1 MIENQIIGVDIGG
14 TKIAVLRGTPEGQIL
29 EKIKFQTL
37 PGWEQNLEKIA
48 ELILEFKRK
57 EPGPSF
63 LAIGISCGGP
73 LNDKTGVI
81 HSPPNLPGW
90 DDVPVCRILE
100 ETTGIQAYL
109 ENDANACALA
119 EWKWGAGRGYENLVF
134 LTFGTGLGAGLILN
148 NSLYSGT
155 SGQAGEV
162 GHIRLTSDGPLGY
175 GKNGS
180 WEGYCSGGGI
190 SNHYRDVYH
199 EDLSAKEIC
208 LRANQEDQKALNIIK
223 SSSQQLGRGLA
234 ILLDV
239 LNPELVIIGS
249 IFSRDE
255 DLFRSQLE
263 KTLAE
268 ESLPQTYADCKVV
281 VSELGESLGDLAALG
296 VAMKGVHL
304 KTKQEELK

>member
-1 MIENQIIGVDIGG
+1 MIENQIVGVDIGG

-48 ELILEFKRK
+48 DLILEFKRK
-57 EPGPSF
+57 EQGQSF

-148 NSLYSGT
+148 NRLYSGT

-162 GHIRLTSDGPLGY
+162 GHIRLTTDGPLGY

-180 WEGYCSGGGI
+180 WEGYCSGGGM

-208 LRANQEDQKALNIIK
+208 LRANQKDQKALNIIK

-239 LNPELVIIGS
+239 LNPELIIIGS

-255 DLFRSQLE
+255 NLFRSQLE
-263 KTLAE
+263 KILAE